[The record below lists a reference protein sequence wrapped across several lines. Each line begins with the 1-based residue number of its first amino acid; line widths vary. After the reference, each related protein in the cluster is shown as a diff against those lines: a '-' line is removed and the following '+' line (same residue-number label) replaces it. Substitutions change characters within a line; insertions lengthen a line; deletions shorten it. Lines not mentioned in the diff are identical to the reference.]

1 VEPFA
6 HVIARMTASFWHPFS
21 FMSSSVQ
28 AEACQDSSKY
38 TKKNKKQKQKAELE

>member
-6 HVIARMTASFWHPFS
+6 HVIARMTESFWHRFS

-38 TKKNKKQKQKAELE
+38 TKKKQKTKTKG